1 MTPGLRR
8 DKTRPAHPLTGHT
21 GTKLALQRPFIGT
34 SGTKL
39 ALHTIKRQFW
49 ALFRL
54 RGEYSHARSL
64 TKQSRAK
71 IVTHRARQHKRSK
84 ETSPLREVLRAVVK
98 HFSPTR
104 VHKSHFWPFST
115 EQGRCFFHCGCMPGT
130 GAVRWGDIS
139 FRTSPRRPI
148 EPPILTRRTRDQQT
162 GGTGVM
168 GTEGHGRGAGGRQ
181 HGQNKHT
188 RPKPHPIGGH
198 RVACGARPR
207 CRRAAAWPGQTTS
220 QRTEQHQRPGST
232 GVEGAGGTGGHGRGA
247 GGRRHGQNKHTRPK
261 PHPIGGRRGACG
273 ARPRCRWAAAGPGR
287 ASSRRAQPHTA
298 TRRRRCGGRR
308 RDRRVRPRCRWAA
321 AGRGRASRST
331 TPSRQA
337 RVWRSRGRAAA
348 HRHTQRPGPS
358 RQATR
363 RPEHPWVHKQR
374 RRSGG
379 SASGTATTGGRKAYS
394 PRNALIAGISRTAC
408 TRPAR

>member
-1 MTPGLRR
+1 MTQGLRR
-8 DKTRPAHPLTGHT
+8 DKTRPAHLLTGHT
-21 GTKLALQRPFIGT
+21 GTKLALHRPFIGT

-71 IVTHRARQHKRSK
+71 IVTHRARQHKHSK
-84 ETSPLREVLRAVVK
+84 ETSPLCEVLRAVVK
-98 HFSPTR
+98 HFSPTH
-104 VHKSHFWPFST
+104 VHKSQFWPFST

-130 GAVRWGDIS
+130 GAIRWGDIS
-139 FRTSPRRPI
+139 FRTRPRRPI
-148 EPPILTRRTRDQQT
+148 EPPILTHRTRDQQT

-168 GTEGHGRGAGGRQ
+168 GTEGHGRGRGAGGRQ

-207 CRRAAAWPGQTTS
+207 CRRAAA
-220 QRTEQHQRPGST
+220 
-232 GVEGAGGTGGHGRGA
+232 
-247 GGRRHGQNKHTRPK
+247 
-261 PHPIGGRRGACG
+261 
-273 ARPRCRWAAAGPGR
+273 GP
-287 ASSRRAQPHTA
+287 
-298 TRRRRCGGRR
+298 
-308 RDRRVRPRCRWAA
+308 
-321 AGRGRASRST
+321 GRASRST
-331 TPSRQA
+331 TPSRRLACGDLAGGPPPTGTHSGPALQGRPHGARNTRGSTSNAGDQA
-337 RVWRSRGRAAA
+337 GPQAAPPQRAEGN
-348 HRHTQRPGPS
+348 P
-358 RQATR
+358 
-363 RPEHPWVHKQR
+363 
-374 RRSGG
+374 
-379 SASGTATTGGRKAYS
+379 YS

>member
-1 MTPGLRR
+1 MTQGLRR

-71 IVTHRARQHKRSK
+71 IVTHRARQHRRSK

-104 VHKSHFWPFST
+104 VHKSQFWPFST

-130 GAVRWGDIS
+130 GAIRWGDIS
-139 FRTSPRRPI
+139 FRTRPRRPI

-168 GTEGHGRGAGGRQ
+168 GTEGPGRSAGGRQ

-207 CRRAAAWPGQTTS
+207 CRRAAA
-220 QRTEQHQRPGST
+220 
-232 GVEGAGGTGGHGRGA
+232 
-247 GGRRHGQNKHTRPK
+247 
-261 PHPIGGRRGACG
+261 
-273 ARPRCRWAAAGPGR
+273 GP
-287 ASSRRAQPHTA
+287 
-298 TRRRRCGGRR
+298 
-308 RDRRVRPRCRWAA
+308 
-321 AGRGRASRST
+321 GRASRST
-331 TPSRQA
+331 TPSRRLACGDLAGGPPPTGAHSGPAHQGKPHGTRNTRGSTSNAGDQA
-337 RVWRSRGRAAA
+337 GPQAAPPQRAEGN
-348 HRHTQRPGPS
+348 P
-358 RQATR
+358 
-363 RPEHPWVHKQR
+363 
-374 RRSGG
+374 
-379 SASGTATTGGRKAYS
+379 YS

>member
-1 MTPGLRR
+1 MFLSLRM
-8 DKTRPAHPLTGHT
+8 
-21 GTKLALQRPFIGT
+21 
-34 SGTKL
+34 
-39 ALHTIKRQFW
+39 
-49 ALFRL
+49 
-54 RGEYSHARSL
+54 HARHWSN
-64 TKQSRAK
+64 
-71 IVTHRARQHKRSK
+71 
-84 ETSPLREVLRAVVK
+84 PL
-98 HFSPTR
+98 
-104 VHKSHFWPFST
+104 
-115 EQGRCFFHCGCMPGT
+115 GRCFFHCGCMPGT

-188 RPKPHPIGGH
+188 YLKPHPIGAH

-207 CRRAAAWPGQTTS
+207 CRRAAAGPGQTTS

-321 AGRGRASRST
+321 AGPGRASRST
-331 TPSRQA
+331 TPSRRLACGDLAGGPPPTGTHSGPALQGRPPAPGNQA
-337 RVWRSRGRAAA
+337 APGTPAALNEPR
-348 HRHTQRPGPS
+348 HR
-358 RQATR
+358 
-363 RPEHPWVHKQR
+363 K
-374 RRSGG
+374 
-379 SASGTATTGGRKAYS
+379 RKAYS